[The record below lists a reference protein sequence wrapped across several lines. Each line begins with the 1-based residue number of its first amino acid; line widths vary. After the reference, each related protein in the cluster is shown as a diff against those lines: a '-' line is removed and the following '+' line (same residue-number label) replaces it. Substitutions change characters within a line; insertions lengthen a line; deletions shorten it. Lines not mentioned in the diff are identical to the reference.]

1 MLHLKMWQLALG
13 LLQQLSAT
21 PAIVVERNMFAYY
34 KVPLG
39 MLDTGTKLTNRS
51 QSGQFYILQ
60 CPPILDDNI
69 PKARDM
75 QTCTVVDQYKDIWRK
90 KPKSKNNLYYYRYQR
105 RPTRTMMR
113 PLPPPTAKRMHW
125 GWRQRRAK
133 RHNQPSVNTTA
144 RAFFDEATPLQ
155 HLAQPHHKQKLLK
168 LSADHRKSK
177 KGSNTK
183 GYQHIYHRDESYNDH
198 IFYDELKVD
207 GKFDNRG
214 KTKSVT

>member
-1 MLHLKMWQLALG
+1 MWQLALG

-39 MLDTGTKLTNRS
+39 MLDTGTKLINRS
-51 QSGQFYILQ
+51 TSGQYYILQ

-75 QTCTVVDQYKDIWRK
+75 QTCTVVDQYQDIWRK
-90 KPKSKNNLYYYRYQR
+90 KPKPKKTVQYHRYQK
-105 RPTRTMMR
+105 RPTRIMLR
-113 PLPPPTAKRMHW
+113 PLPPPTARRMHW
-125 GWRQRRAK
+125 GWRQRRTK
-133 RHNQPSVNTTA
+133 RHNQPISNSST
-144 RAFFDEATPLQ
+144 FSPYDEATPLQ

-177 KGSNTK
+177 KGHSTK

-198 IFYDELKVD
+198 IFYDELKED
-207 GKFDNRG
+207 GKFDNRVKS
-214 KTKSVT
+214 KTVT